1 MHTDL
6 ATAAAAPDPFAVS
19 SRPGPPDRWL
29 GQPLMRAM
37 QRDFLG
43 FMQAQQRAHG
53 DIVFMRLY
61 WEQACAVLSP
71 ELMRAVVVDHAHALV
86 RQERAVQVFSE
97 FQGRSLMTSEGPDWQ
112 RQHRLLMPVFTP
124 RRVARHAELMAAAA
138 RQALDEA
145 VPAHQPSALVNV
157 DALTTR
163 LTMAVM
169 LRTLFSST
177 AVDRTA
183 EAARASQILTHR
195 GMRELFWPVTL
206 PDWLPLP
213 GKADKR
219 WALGLLN
226 GLIAAHIR
234 ARLSEP
240 PGTAPKDDLLAMLL
254 AARDDEAGAGD
265 AGLSAAEV
273 HDQCKLMFLA
283 GHDTTA
289 SALQWWLWLMAQH
302 PAAAERAHQEVQ
314 RVLAGREPS
323 AADLPQLDW
332 LTATLKEALRL
343 YPPAPS
349 LTARRTT
356 QELQVAGWRI
366 PRRTLVFS
374 VPWVAHHDARWFPE
388 PEVFRPERFT
398 ADAPPPPRG
407 AWMPFGTGPRV
418 CIGQHF
424 AMLEMTLVAAMLLQ
438 RYTLH
443 TEPGQAEPR
452 PVLNVTLRPAQPIW
466 LHLARR

>member
-1 MHTDL
+1 MD
-6 ATAAAAPDPFAVS
+6 TALTPDAPNPFATPG
-19 SRPGPPDRWL
+19 RPGPPDRWL
-29 GQPLMRAM
+29 GQPLMCAM
-37 QRDFLG
+37 QRDYLG
-43 FMQAQQRAHG
+43 FMQAQKRAHG

-61 WEQACAVLSP
+61 WERACAVLSP
-71 ELMRAVVVDHAHALV
+71 ELMRAVAVDNAPSLI

-97 FQGRSLMTSEGPDWQ
+97 FQGRSLMTSEGADWQ
-112 RQHRLLMPVFTP
+112 RQHRLLMPVFAP
-124 RRVARHAELMAAAA
+124 RRVARHAELMVAAA

-145 VPAHQPSALVNV
+145 LPAGQGNALVDV
-157 DALTTR
+157 DALTNR

-177 AVDRTA
+177 AVDRTTD
-183 EAARASQILTHR
+183 AARASRILTYR

-219 WALGLLN
+219 WAMRLLN
-226 GLIAAHIR
+226 VLIAGHIR
-234 ARLSEP
+234 RRLAEP
-240 PGTAPKDDLLAMLL
+240 AGTPPKDDLLAMLL
-254 AARDDEAGAGD
+254 AARDEDAGANS
-265 AGLSAAEV
+265 AGLSPAEV

-289 SALQWWLWLMAQH
+289 SALQWWLWLMARH
-302 PAAAERAHQEVQ
+302 PEAARRAHDEVQ
-314 RVLAGREPS
+314 RVLGGREPT

-356 QELQVAGWRI
+356 QEMQVAGWRI
-366 PRRTLVFS
+366 PRRTLVFI

-388 PEVFRPERFT
+388 PEAFRPERFT
-398 ADAPPPPRG
+398 ADTPPPPRG

-438 RYTLH
+438 RYALH

-452 PVLNVTLRPAQPIW
+452 PVLNVTLRPAQSIW
-466 LHLARR
+466 LRLARR

>member
-1 MHTDL
+1 MDTAL
-6 ATAAAAPDPFAVS
+6 ATPAPNPFATP
-19 SRPGPPDRWL
+19 SRPGPRERWL

-61 WEQACAVLSP
+61 WERACAVLSP
-71 ELMRAVVVDHAHALV
+71 ELMRAVMVEQAPAVV

-97 FQGRSLMTSEGPDWQ
+97 FQGRSLMTAEGADWQ
-112 RQHRLLMPVFTP
+112 RQHRLLMPVFAP
-124 RRVARHAELMAAAA
+124 RRVARHAELMVAAA
-138 RQALDEA
+138 RQALDQA
-145 VPAHQPSALVNV
+145 VPAGQQGALVDV
-157 DALTTR
+157 DALTSQ
-163 LTMAVM
+163 LTMSVM

-177 AVDRTA
+177 AVGHTA
-183 EAARASQILTHR
+183 DATRASRILTVR

-219 WALGLLN
+219 WALRTLN
-226 GLIAAHIR
+226 GLIAGHIGQ
-234 ARLSEP
+234 RLAEP
-240 PGTAPKDDLLAMLL
+240 AGTQPRDDLLGMLL
-254 AARDDEAGAGD
+254 AARDEAD
-265 AGLSAAEV
+265 ATAPGLSPAEV

-289 SALQWWLWLMAQH
+289 SALQWWLWLMARH
-302 PAAAERAHQEVQ
+302 PAAAERAHAEVQ
-314 RVLAGREPS
+314 QVLGGRDPM
-323 AADLPQLDW
+323 AADVPRLDW

-349 LTARRTT
+349 LTTRRTT
-356 QELQVAGWRI
+356 QEMEVGGWRI
-366 PRRTLVFS
+366 PRRTLVFV
-374 VPWVAHHDARWFPE
+374 VPWVAHRDARWFPE
-388 PEVFRPERFT
+388 PEAYRPERFT
-398 ADAPPPPRG
+398 ADAVPPPRG

-438 RYTLH
+438 RYTPH
-443 TEPGQAEPR
+443 TVPGQPEPQ
-452 PVLNVTLRPAQPIW
+452 PVLNVTLRPAQPLW
-466 LHLARR
+466 LRLARR